1 MSEKQINDQL
11 KNLGDGILTE
21 ETLADL
27 EKSFHESVDEL
38 AQIRVEK
45 ALVEQDEEHAVKLE
59 KLLEAIDSDHT
70 NKLQKVVEAID
81 KNHSEKLV
89 ALVEKFKKEI
99 DNDAV
104 VFKEGLVDN
113 ISNYLDLYVEE
124 TLPVADIQEA
134 IKNKHAVTV
143 LEGLRKALSVDNA
156 LSNESVREAVMDG
169 KRQIDEASEA
179 ASKLAEENK
188 LLKENLNAQRAEL
201 ALDKLTEGLPA
212 SKKRHMYKVLE
223 GKSAQFINE
232 NFQYTLD
239 MFEKNEKSKLND
251 LKAEATSG
259 KRAID
264 RPVSKQAPVVKESV
278 ESQITQ
284 VEPDNKQDGHL
295 FNNYMGELKKW

>member
-1 MSEKQINDQL
+1 MSEKPITNQL
-11 KNLGDGILTE
+11 KDLGDGILTE
-21 ETLADL
+21 ETLSEL
-27 EKSFHESVDEL
+27 ETSFNESVEEL
-38 AQIRVEK
+38 AQLRVEK

-99 DNDAV
+99 DGDAKM
-104 VFKEGLVDN
+104 FKEGLVN
-113 ISNYLDLYVEE
+113 NVSNYLDLYVEE

-169 KRQIDEASEA
+169 KRQIDEASNTA
-179 ASKLAEENK
+179 TKLAEENK

-212 SKKRHMYKVLE
+212 SKRRHMYKVLE

-259 KRAID
+259 KKVIE
-264 RPVSKQAPVVKESV
+264 RPVSKQAPVIKESV
-278 ESQITQ
+278 ESQIAQ